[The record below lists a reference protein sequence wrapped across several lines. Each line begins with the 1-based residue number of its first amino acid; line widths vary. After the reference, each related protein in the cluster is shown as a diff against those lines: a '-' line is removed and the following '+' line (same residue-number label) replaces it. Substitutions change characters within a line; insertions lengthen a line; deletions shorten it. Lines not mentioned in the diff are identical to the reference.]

1 MSALANV
8 REGMQVYSMDDE
20 PLGIVDGI
28 DDEGI
33 RVAGQQVLAG
43 MVAGVDGDRVRINY
57 TRPQFLWQSSPADEK
72 DDAVSYDPSERGEL
86 VERIER
92 GELRIEGS
100 ELR

>member
-1 MSALANV
+1 MSALADV

-20 PLGIVDGI
+20 PLGTVDGI

-57 TRPQFLWQSSPADEK
+57 TRPQFLWQGSPADEK
-72 DDAVSYDPSERGEL
+72 DDAVSYDPSERGQL
-86 VERIER
+86 AERIER
-92 GELRIEGS
+92 GELRIEGG